1 MWTPSPRFREFIIGT
16 PAPVKRASITAD
28 TSCMTARDLRG
39 PPIPV
44 LIPDMPSAQD
54 VLPWLERI
62 DQTRWYTNGGSL
74 VAELE
79 RELVDLVGHRFSVEG
94 LHGAAVST
102 GTAALELGLSAMGI
116 GADSQVMLPALTFP
130 ATATAVRRVGAREVL
145 VDVDPDSWSLTPE
158 IATAALRSA
167 RVDLVVPVAAF
178 GRPQDVHAWDTF
190 AERTGVPVL
199 IDAAAAFGSQP
210 VGRHTAVAFSLHA
223 TKPFGVGEG
232 GLLVST
238 SAELIERV
246 RRLSNFGFHEGVA
259 QSAGSNSKL
268 SEYHGAVGLAQFH
281 RFAEVEA
288 RRRRVW
294 AWYRSRLE
302 RSWNSVALQQQDADY
317 VRSVVVVK
325 SLTPGGATTLEH
337 RMAKSNVET
346 RRWYHPPLYEQPA
359 FSDAQRVGP
368 DGGNHLPETAEL
380 AERLVGLPFHSFLCE
395 FDITRISSLLHHEA
409 PLHQDAPVP
418 VGAGV
423 HEGVA

>member
-1 MWTPSPRFREFIIGT
+1 MMS
-16 PAPVKRASITAD
+16 
-28 TSCMTARDLRG
+28 RDLRG

-62 DQTRWYTNGGSL
+62 DQARWYTNGGSL
-74 VAELE
+74 VTELE
-79 RELVDLVGHRFSVEG
+79 RELIDLVRHRFPVDD
-94 LHGAAVST
+94 LCGAALST
-102 GTAALELGLSAMGI
+102 GTAALELGLSAMGV
-116 GADSQVMLPALTFP
+116 GADSRVMLPALTFP

-158 IATAALRSA
+158 IAIAALQKT

-178 GRPQDVHAWDTF
+178 GRPQDVHAWDAF
-190 AERTGVPVL
+190 AEQTGVPVL

-210 VGRHTAVAFSLHA
+210 VGRHTTVAFSLHA
-223 TKPFGVGEG
+223 TKPYGIGEG
-232 GLLVST
+232 GLLLAT
-238 SAELIERV
+238 SAKLIESV
-246 RRLSNFGFHEGVA
+246 RRLSNFGFHGGVA

-268 SEYHGAVGLAQFH
+268 SEYHAAVGLAQFH
-281 RFAEVEA
+281 RFADVEA

-302 RSWNSVALQQQDADY
+302 RSWNSVALQKQDADY
-317 VRSVVVVK
+317 IRSVLVVK
-325 SLTPGGATTLEH
+325 SLTPGGATILEH
-337 RMAKSNVET
+337 RMTESNVAT

-359 FSDAQRVGP
+359 FSDAQCVGP
-368 DGGNHLPETAEL
+368 DGGSRLPETAEL
-380 AERLVGLPFHSFLCE
+380 AQRIVGLPFHSFLGE
-395 FDITRISSLLHHEA
+395 FEITRICSLLYN
-409 PLHQDAPVP
+409 DARVP